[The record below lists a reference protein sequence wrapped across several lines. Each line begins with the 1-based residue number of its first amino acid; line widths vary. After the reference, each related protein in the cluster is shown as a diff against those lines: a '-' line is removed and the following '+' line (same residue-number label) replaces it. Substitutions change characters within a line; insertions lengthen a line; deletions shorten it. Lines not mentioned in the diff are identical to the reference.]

1 MRPPIYV
8 HANGTGPYRI
18 ACTTHGPSKGRVMN
32 TTMKNTVL
40 NRPITRSMTIVGAAL
55 ALSLSAGSALAINA
69 EPDHQKDRKQR
80 MQSKQH
86 ADTWLT
92 LVRSDQVLGAAVM
105 GINNEEVGSID
116 DLIIDRGTGRI
127 AFAVIGYG
135 GILDIGENLFAAEYN
150 KLDYSSTDERFSI
163 SMTKEQAERQI
174 EFLPDN
180 WNDLSQS
187 SWMDEITGVVD
198 GWDTESYGDKDLAS
212 SKTMKLNGT
221 VKEIKR
227 DERGNAEDIIV
238 SFDDQNG
245 KSREVVLG
253 PSWYIMGLGDTP
265 STNDRIELVA
275 ANHNGRLIATEA
287 RLGGKDIK
295 LRDTNGR
302 VYWKSTNHKTARYV
316 LLSDLIGKNVEIG
329 GSTSGEIQNAVV
341 ETTSGRVA
349 FFGFDP
355 NDNFLG
361 LGDDVS
367 LVPWSAMHIAADMTV
382 WSESSEAQFGK
393 AEPMPEDLSTLRT
406 AKSLEN
412 AYQRFDLAVPN
423 FSSSERQGMNGHSKS
438 NDGLAGNAWS
448 KNSALVTKFSK
459 GKSVRMSGEFVRM
472 DTATLENG
480 AITAT
485 SMWIKTPEGNRE
497 VILGPNWFIDRQ
509 GLELNKGDRVSIQGR
524 TASIDGRDYTAAWN
538 VNQDTNTWAL
548 WDDMT
553 PAWVD

>member
-1 MRPPIYV
+1 
-8 HANGTGPYRI
+8 
-18 ACTTHGPSKGRVMN
+18 MN

-80 MQSKQH
+80 MQSQH
-86 ADTWLT
+86 QGDSWLT
-92 LVRSDQVLGAAVM
+92 LVRSDKVLGATVM
-105 GINNEEVGSID
+105 GLNNEEVGSID
-116 DLIIDRGTGRI
+116 DLIIDRGTGRV

-135 GILDIGENLFAAEYN
+135 GILTMGENLFAAEYN

-275 ANHNGRLIATEA
+275 ANHNGRLIATEV

-423 FSSSERQGMNGHSKS
+423 FSSSKSQSMNGHSKS

>member
-1 MRPPIYV
+1 
-8 HANGTGPYRI
+8 
-18 ACTTHGPSKGRVMN
+18 MN

-40 NRPITRSMTIVGAAL
+40 NRPITRSLTVVGAAL
-55 ALSLSAGSALAINA
+55 ALSMSAGSALAINA
-69 EPDHQKDRKQR
+69 DPDRQKDRTQR
-80 MQSKQH
+80 MQSQQRADTQRH

-92 LVRSDQVLGAAVM
+92 LVRSDQILGADVM
-105 GINNEEVGSID
+105 GLNDDEVGSID

-150 KLDYSSTDERFSI
+150 KLDYSPTEEEFSI
-163 SMTKEQAERQI
+163 RMTKEQAERQI

-187 SWMDEITGVVD
+187 NWMDEIRGVVD
-198 GWDTESYGDKDLAS
+198 GWDTESYGDKNLAS

-221 VKEIKR
+221 VKEIRR
-227 DERGNAEDIIV
+227 DERGNTEDIIV
-238 SFDDQNG
+238 TFDDQNG

-265 STNDRIELVA
+265 SANDRVELVA

-295 LRDTNGR
+295 LRDTNGS
-302 VYWKSTNHKTARYV
+302 VYWKSNNNKTARYV
-316 LLSDLIGKNVEIG
+316 LLSDLIGQNVEIG
-329 GSTSGEIQNAVV
+329 GSTGGEIQNAIV
-341 ETTSGRVA
+341 ETSSGRIA

-382 WSESSEAQFGK
+382 WSESSEQEFGQ
-393 AEPMPEDLSTLRT
+393 AEPMPKDLSTLRT
-406 AKSLEN
+406 ARSLES
-412 AYQRFDLAVPN
+412 AYQRFGLEAPN
-423 FSSSERQGMNGHSKS
+423 FSSSERQGMNGHSRS
-438 NDGLAGNAWS
+438 NDRTTTSGNEWS
-448 KNSALVTKFSK
+448 KDSAMVTKFSK
-459 GKSVRMSGEFVRM
+459 GKSVRVTGEFVRM

-497 VILGPNWFIDRQ
+497 VILGPNWYIDRQ

-524 TASIDGRDYTAAWN
+524 TASIDGREQTAAWN

-548 WDDMT
+548 WNDMT

>member
-1 MRPPIYV
+1 
-8 HANGTGPYRI
+8 
-18 ACTTHGPSKGRVMN
+18 MN

-55 ALSLSAGSALAINA
+55 ALSLSAGSAMAINA

-80 MQSKQH
+80 MQSQH
-86 ADTWLT
+86 QEDSWLT
-92 LVRSDQVLGAAVM
+92 LVRSDKVLGATVM
-105 GINNEEVGSID
+105 GLNNEEVGSID
-116 DLIIDRGTGRI
+116 DLIIDRGTGRV

-135 GILDIGENLFAAEYN
+135 GILTMGENLFAAEYN